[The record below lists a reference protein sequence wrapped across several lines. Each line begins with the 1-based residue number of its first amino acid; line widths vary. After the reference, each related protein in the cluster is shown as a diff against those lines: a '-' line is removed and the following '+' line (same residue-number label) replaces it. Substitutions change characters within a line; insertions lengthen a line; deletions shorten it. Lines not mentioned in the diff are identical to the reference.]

1 MIKHITFSSVF
12 TVFLGIAF
20 LFYGFRVSMHIAYIL
35 AFIALCGYIT
45 LYYKNLLKYSLSKDI
60 KLLALAFIVYF
71 CISLPPLFLNH
82 GWQDSWR
89 FQDSFSRFLIFASML
104 VLLFKF
110 DIRIKEKVFYFCIF
124 AGGIVNSLL
133 GLYTRI
139 LGADRIC
146 LSNGIFQFGYF
157 SSIIALIAFNLFL
170 HHKSS
175 RLIKIFSFIT
185 FTLCSIAV
193 FLGISRGII
202 LGYFMGLF
210 FSFLIHLAH
219 QNFFTLAKK
228 TLLLC
233 ICTCIIFMS
242 VPAFYQPLLNR
253 TEQIQSETKS
263 FDGTQQN
270 TSIGYRFKIWDNG
283 ISMFKLSPIFGMN
296 IKTRKE
302 LKEEITQNSTFKI
315 PIEGDEHIGES
326 HNETINALAKNG
338 IIGLLGLYFLLF
350 CVSKVFL
357 SKLRNH
363 HYLYP
368 SCMLSILIL
377 YITDGCFNTP
387 LDSKIE
393 APLFCIC
400 VIVFLKLF
408 EQKSAIVDKMKKY

>member
-1 MIKHITFSSVF
+1 MIKHVTFSSIF
-12 TVFLGIAF
+12 TISLGIAF
-20 LFYGFRVSMHIAYIL
+20 LFYGVRVSMHIAYIV
-35 AFIALCGYIT
+35 AFITLCGYIAFH
-45 LYYKNLLKYSLSKDI
+45 YKHLLKHIVPKDV
-60 KLLALAFIVYF
+60 KLIILAFIVYF
-71 CISLPPLFLNH
+71 CISIPPLFLNH
-82 GWQDSWR
+82 GWEDSWR

-104 VLLFKF
+104 LLLFKF
-110 DIRIKEKVFYFCIF
+110 DIQIKEKLFYFCIF
-124 AGGIVNSLL
+124 IGGIINSSL

-139 LGADRIC
+139 LGADRIS

-157 SSIIALIAFNLFL
+157 SSIIALITFNLFL
-170 HHKSS
+170 YHKSS
-175 RLIKIFSFIT
+175 KLIKILSFIT
-185 FTLCSIAV
+185 FVICSIAV

-202 LGYFMGLF
+202 LGYFIGLF

-219 QNFFTLAKK
+219 QKFFIIAKK
-228 TLLLC
+228 SLLLC
-233 ICTCIIFMS
+233 SSTCIIFMS
-242 VPAFYQPLLNR
+242 IPAFYQPLFNR
-253 TEQIQSETKS
+253 TAQIQSETKS
-263 FDGTQQN
+263 FDGTQQD

-302 LKEEITQNSTFKI
+302 SKDEITQNSAFKI

-338 IIGLLGLYFLLF
+338 IVGLLGLYFLLF
-350 CVSKVFL
+350 CISKSFL
-357 SKLRNH
+357 SKLRNPY
-363 HYLYP
+363 YLYP

-400 VIVFLKLF
+400 IIIFLKLF
-408 EQKSAIVDKMKKY
+408 YQKQHQE